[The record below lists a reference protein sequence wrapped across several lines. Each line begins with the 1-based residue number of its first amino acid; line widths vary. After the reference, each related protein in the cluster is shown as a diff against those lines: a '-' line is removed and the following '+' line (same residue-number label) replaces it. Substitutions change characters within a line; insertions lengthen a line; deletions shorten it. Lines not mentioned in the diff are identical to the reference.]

1 METSDVTNPTLIAL
15 TALPGGMFWRQ
26 NSGTFRTLDG
36 RRFVKASA
44 VGVADI
50 MGCYRGRAV
59 AVETKAKTGRLSTSQ
74 QRFRAVWEAAGG
86 LYVVARCAEDAVSA
100 VTAVA

>member
-1 METSDVTNPTLIAL
+1 METADVTNPCLVAL

-59 AVETKAKTGRLSTSQ
+59 AVETKTRTGRLSTSQ
-74 QRFRAVWEAAGG
+74 NRFRAAWEASGG
-86 LYVVARCAEDAVSA
+86 AYIVARSVEDAVAA
-100 VTAVA
+100 VLAL